1 MKKRKQIKKMMTVFM
16 ALIMIV
22 TMIPVIS
29 KPITAE
35 AATTDDVCLGT
46 TFISYPE
53 RPSSADDP
61 WRGSYVWFG
70 QYENMPVKYRVL
82 SPSNSKYGKWAMLLD
97 ADSPVYEV
105 SASSM
110 NYSETNPF
118 NWATSSVKSGLNG
131 SAFLNKDGVF
141 TTAEKNAII
150 TSRVDGYELRY
161 NSSRQYDGYVTQEV
175 KSLFGNYIGLN
186 GERIF
191 LLDAEDL
198 QNRSYGYYNLFN
210 NSMARK
216 KNGTN
221 WLLRSTCVKSQQ
233 GHGTTQTLGNPGSI
247 FTNSTYNIYGGFGSF
262 LPDSGAVFSIC
273 PAFNVDLEKIIF
285 TKKVSGTVGLADAE
299 YKFTLEDP
307 YLGITVNGNCTE
319 ENGKVVIPFAKYGT
333 NKSKSNRVTIFI
345 TGYEYSAASPTSM
358 MYYGSLTGGAS
369 NAGDGY
375 FTLPSQF
382 KPEDWGSKYHVY
394 MMAETENGN
403 HYSDYGSTP
412 IELAKPEHIHSI
424 KSHSKKA
431 ATCTEDGNKA
441 YFECTGCGK
450 FYEDKNGSKEIKDHD
465 SVVIKAAGHQWGE
478 WKVTDPTPEKDGKK
492 VRTCSVCG
500 TKETVKLPAVKV
512 IDITLKNKAS
522 GVQISWDKVGTAAKY
537 RVYRKGEGQA
547 SWESLGT
554 TTSLSYTDKKAEF
567 SATYLYSVRAMNSSG
582 SCITKNGS
590 GESIKHLISAPKVT
604 VSNIEEGIE
613 VNWKTV
619 TGAAKYRIFT
629 KDENGNWKKLAN
641 VGKVNT
647 FVDKKAQQGKSYTY
661 SVLGIDSAGHFMN
674 DHEKEA
680 TIVRNYA
687 VISIDGVCT
696 NEGVELNWNQY
707 PGAER
712 YRVYRK
718 TSSGSWSKIATTYSL
733 FYIDNDAV
741 VNADNTYAVVA
752 LGTDGKAMTEYGKGK
767 TIKFVVSPTE
777 VYASSQN
784 SGVRLEWSP
793 VFKASKYKVYRK
805 TKSTDWVKVGSS
817 TGLSYIDKSAESGK
831 TYFYSVIAL
840 DASGKAINDYRDDV
854 KIKYVK
860 PVSEDAEVLEAP
872 VCVEIEDE
880 EITEEI
886 IEEEITEEDSEEET
900 SVEDSEEETS
910 EEDSE
915 EEISEEDS
923 EEEISEEDNEDSEE
937 SASEDETA
945 TETQDAADEDNGETI
960 SEDAAAVEVTD
971 AAPIDEGSEDAVIN
985 G

>member
-1 MKKRKQIKKMMTVFM
+1 MKKRKLIKKLMTVFV

-53 RPSSADDP
+53 RPSSADDS

-70 QYENMPVKYRVL
+70 QYNDIPVKYRVL

-105 SASSM
+105 TASSM

-118 NWATSSVKSGLNG
+118 NWASSSVKSGLNG
-131 SAFLNKDGVF
+131 SAFLNKSGVF
-141 TTAEKNAII
+141 TAAEKNAII
-150 TSRVDGYELRY
+150 ASQVQGHELRY
-161 NSSRQYDGYVTQEV
+161 DSKRQYDGYVTQEV
-175 KSLFGNYIGLN
+175 KSFFGNYIGLN

-247 FTNSTYNIYGGFGSF
+247 FTDSAYDIYGGFGMFRS
-262 LPDSGAVFSIC
+262 DSGATFSIC

-285 TKKVSGTVGLADAE
+285 TKKVKGTVGLADAE
-299 YKFTLEDP
+299 YKFTLEDDN
-307 YLGITVNGNCTE
+307 LWITVNGNCTE
-319 ENGKVVIPFAKYGT
+319 EKGKVVIPFVKTGSNAG
-333 NKSKSNRVTIFI
+333 KSNRVTIFI
-345 TGYEYSAASPTSM
+345 TSSEYSVGTSTSM
-358 MYYGSLTGGAS
+358 IYYGSLTGGAS
-369 NAGDGY
+369 TAGDGY

-382 KPEDWGSKYHVY
+382 KSEDWGSKYHVY
-394 MMAETENGN
+394 MMAETENGK

-450 FYEDKNGSKEIKDHD
+450 FYEDKNCSKEIKDHD
-465 SVVIKAAGHQWGE
+465 SVVIKATGHQWGE

-500 TKETVKLPAVKV
+500 AKETEKIPAVKI
-512 IDITLKNKAS
+512 IDLTLKNKSS
-522 GVQISWDKVGTAAKY
+522 GVQVTWDKVGTAAKY
-537 RVYRKGEGQA
+537 RVYRKGEGEA
-547 SWESLGT
+547 SWTSLGT

-567 SATYLYSVRAMNSSG
+567 SATYLYSVRAMNASG
-582 SCITKNGS
+582 SYITKYGN
-590 GESIKHLISAPKVT
+590 GESIKHLIAAPKVT

-613 VNWKTV
+613 VKWKALSS
-619 TGAAKYRIFT
+619 AAKYRIYT
-629 KDENGNWKKLAN
+629 KDENGSWKKLTN
-641 VGKVNT
+641 VGNVTT
-647 FVDKKAQQGKSYTY
+647 FVDKKAEQGKSYTY
-661 SVLGIDSAGHFMN
+661 SVVGIDSAGHFMN

-687 VISIDGVCT
+687 VISFDGVCT

-707 PGAER
+707 PGAEK

-718 TSSGSWSKIATTYSL
+718 NSSGGWSKLTATYSL
-733 FYIDNDAV
+733 FYTDADAA
-741 VNADNTYAVVA
+741 VNANNTYAVVA
-752 LGTDGKAMTEYGKGK
+752 IDADGKAMTEYGKGK
-767 TIKFVVSPTE
+767 TIKFVVSPTD
-777 VYASSQN
+777 VYASSKA
-784 SGVRLEWSP
+784 SGVKLEWSA
-793 VFKASKYKVYRK
+793 VFKASKYQVYRK
-805 TKSTDWVKVGSS
+805 TKSTEWAKVGATS
-817 TGLSYIDKSAESGK
+817 GLSYTDKSAESGK

-840 DASGKAINDYRDDV
+840 DTSGKAINDYGDGT

-860 PVSEDAEVLEAP
+860 PVSEDAEALEAP
-872 VCVEIEDE
+872 VFVEIEDE
-880 EITEEI
+880 ELTEEI
-886 IEEEITEEDSEEET
+886 IEEEISEEET
-900 SVEDSEEETS
+900 SEEDSEEETS

-915 EEISEEDS
+915 EETSEEDS
-923 EEEISEEDNEDSEE
+923 EEETTEEDSEE
-937 SASEDETA
+937 TDSEDEVSA
-945 TETQDAADEDNGETI
+945 EETQDATGEGKTI
-960 SEDAAAVEVTD
+960 SEDAAAVDSTD
-971 AAPIDEGSEDAVIN
+971 AAPVDEVSGEDAVITE
-985 G
+985 